1 MKIKDIDNKKMAEY
15 ESIRDKSNESYLYI
29 TEGIHP
35 HFHAQWELLCVP
47 KGRISVTI
55 NGETRILEKGTAV
68 AGSLDIHQY
77 EILEP
82 NALGYVLTV
91 APKHTERLNKMIQN
105 SVLREHFLTGEP
117 HEEIVALL
125 KIADRYQTTNKF
137 VYGGLVET
145 VLSIAAHNLQ
155 FEERPQKAEADMM
168 RECLVY
174 LGDNFATKISLE
186 SLAQK
191 FGYSPNYFS
200 TIFNAYVNMGLREYV
215 NSIRADR
222 AAALIINDKDVSDA
236 AYECGFDCKRTFY
249 RVFKARFGT
258 SPQEYIKNLTNPIS

>member
-1 MKIKDIDNKKMAEY
+1 MAEY
-15 ESIRDKSNESYLYI
+15 ESIRDKSNESYLYV

-35 HFHAQWELLCVP
+35 HFHVQWELLCVP

-55 NGETRILEKGTAV
+55 NGETRILDRGTAV

-82 NALGYVLTV
+82 DSMGYVLTV
-91 APKHTERLNKMIQN
+91 APKHTERLNKMVQN
-105 SVLREHFLTGEP
+105 SILREHFLIGEP
-117 HEEIVALL
+117 HEEIASLL
-125 KIADRYQTTNKF
+125 EIADRYQTTNKF

-145 VLSIAAHNLQ
+145 VLSIAAHNLR
-155 FEERPQKAEADMM
+155 FEDRAAKAETDMM

-186 SLAQK
+186 DLAQK

-200 TIFNAYVNMGLREYV
+200 TIFNSYVNMGLREYV

-222 AAALIINDKDVSDA
+222 AAALITNDKNIGDA
-236 AYECGFDCKRTFY
+236 AYECGFECMRTFY
-249 RVFKARFGT
+249 RVFKARFGA
-258 SPQEYIKNLTNPIS
+258 SPQEYIKGLSKPIS